1 MNKRTKYDTLED
13 LRGPRYF
20 RWYCGVPVW
29 DKDGEFV
36 EFKEEF
42 TGMIKTTARDKDVIE
57 NLCADDFKLNQYG
70 SPNHNSDDD
79 CEAILDTL
87 YFEEC

>member
-42 TGMIKTTARDKDVIE
+42 TGMIIE
-57 NLCADDFKLNQYG
+57 KSHTN
-70 SPNHNSDDD
+70 
-79 CEAILDTL
+79 
-87 YFEEC
+87 